1 MTRAEDL
8 AFMAL
13 ALRLAEKGRYSTHP
27 NPIVGCV
34 LVRQGEIVGEG
45 YHIKAGEGHAE
56 ARALA
61 AAGNSATGATAYVTL
76 EPCSFHGRTPSCAE
90 ALIKAGVSRVVVAL
104 LDPDVRNS
112 GAGIRKLEAAGL
124 VVEVGCMADSARQ
137 VIPGHILRHTQN
149 RPYVRLKL
157 AMTLD
162 GKTALANGES
172 KWITSDASRSDVQR
186 LRARSGAIVT
196 GVETVIADDPQMSVR
211 ALQEVPHVDAALAAV
226 RPVYILDSQLR
237 TPLDAQLLKRSSTV
251 IMTTVAAGQNM
262 RGQAKVLHVPA
273 SDGRVCLDAVLREL
287 AQREHSE
294 VLFECGATLAASLVA
309 QRCVDE
315 LLIYTAPRL
324 MGASG
329 RSLLNLPEIDRMSG
343 LLDLTIKDVRQMGTD
358 IRITAI
364 PVTK

>member
-8 AFMAL
+8 AFMAR

-27 NPIVGCV
+27 NPMVGCV

-315 LLIYTAPRL
+315 LLIYIAPRL
-324 MGASG
+324 VGASG

-358 IRITAI
+358 IRITAV

>member
-1 MTRAEDL
+1 MAKPEDL
-8 AFMAL
+8 NYMAR

-27 NPIVGCV
+27 NPMVGCV

-61 AAGNSATGATAYVTL
+61 VAGDSAAGATAYVTL

-90 ALIKAGVSRVVVAL
+90 ALIKAGVTRVVVAM
-104 LDPDVRNS
+104 LDPDARNS
-112 GAGIRKLEAAGL
+112 GAGMRKLEAAGL
-124 VVEVGCMADSARQ
+124 AVEVGCLEESAQ
-137 VIPGHILRHTQN
+137 QIIPGHVLRYTQS

-172 KWITSDASRSDVQR
+172 RWITSEASRADVQR
-186 LRARSGAIVT
+186 LRARSAAIVT
-196 GVETVIADDPQMSVR
+196 GVDTVIADDPQMSVR
-211 ALQEVPHVDAALAAV
+211 HLQDVPHEAAALAAE

-237 TPLDAQLLKRSSTV
+237 TPEGSQLLRRSNTV
-251 IMTTVAAGQNM
+251 VMTTVATDQNM
-262 RGQAKVLHVPA
+262 LGEAEVLQLPA
-273 SDGRVCLDAVLREL
+273 NEGRVCLDAVMREL
-287 AQREHSE
+287 AAREHSE

-309 QRCVDE
+309 QQCVDE
-315 LLIYTAPRL
+315 LIVYTAPRL
-324 MGASG
+324 IGDTG

-343 LLDLTIKDVRQMGTD
+343 LVELAIKDVRQTGPD
-358 IRITAI
+358 IRITAV
-364 PVTK
+364 PVTH